1 MYLYGAKGH
10 GKVVKEILESNGV
23 AVEAFID
30 DNKSLDNEGSI
41 PVKHSVGNLGGGYYN
56 QYW

>member
-41 PVKHSVGNLGGGYYN
+41 PVKHSVGNLGGVL
-56 QYW
+56 